1 MQTPPAQPAGSQPP
15 AQSAAAQ
22 PAAADS
28 KTADYL
34 VRKGVAFRDAHEI
47 VARAVRAAE
56 EAGRDLS
63 ELGLDA
69 LRAFSPLIS
78 DDVHAALTPEGSVAA
93 RDHIGGTAP
102 RAVRAAIERAR
113 KRL

>member
-1 MQTPPAQPAGSQPP
+1 QALRQGYATAT
-15 AQSAAAQ
+15 
-22 PAAADS
+22 DL
-28 KTADYL
+28 ADYL

-56 EAGRDLS
+56 ESGRDLS
-63 ELGLDA
+63 ELGVEA

-78 DDVHAALTPEGSVAA
+78 DDVLAALTPEGSVAA
-93 RDHIGGTAP
+93 RNHIGGTAP
-102 RAVRAAIERAR
+102 EAVRGAIARAR